1 MKPPRETDCAAVN
14 SCGAGSEEAASRLQR
29 GELIACPTEAVWGI
43 SCDPFNEAAVLR
55 VLRLKRRP
63 VEKGLLLLAAG
74 MDQIED
80 LLAPLAPQ
88 QIAELRESWPGP
100 VTWLIPDPD
109 KRYPGWVKGKHPSV
123 AIRVSDHPVAAAIS
137 RSFGKPM
144 VSTSANLAGEPEIRS
159 RQDLRRQFGDRI
171 HCIVKGELGGRD
183 APSEIRDLSS
193 GRRIR

>member
-1 MKPPRETDCAAVN
+1 MKLPRETDG
-14 SCGAGSEEAASRLQR
+14 GAREAASRLHQ
-29 GELIACPTEAVWGI
+29 GKLIAYPTEAVWGI
-43 SCDPFNEAAVLR
+43 GCDPFNKAAVLR
-55 VLRLKRRP
+55 ILRLKRRP
-63 VEKGLLLLAAG
+63 LEKGLLLLAAD

-80 LLAPLAPQ
+80 LLGVLAPE
-88 QIAELRESWPGP
+88 QIAVLRESWPGP

-109 KRYPGWVKGKHPSV
+109 QRYPDWIKGEHQSV

-137 RSFGKPM
+137 RSFGKPV

-159 RQDLRRQFGDRI
+159 REDLHRQFGDGI
-171 HCIVKGELGGRD
+171 DYVVAGKLGGRG

>member
-1 MKPPRETDCAAVN
+1 MNPPRETVCAA
-14 SCGAGSEEAASRLQR
+14 EEAASLLGQ
-29 GELIACPTEAVWGI
+29 GKLIAYPTEAVWGI
-43 SCDPFNEAAVLR
+43 GCDPFNEAAVLR
-55 VLRLKRRP
+55 VLRLKQRA

-80 LLAPLAPQ
+80 LLAPLALE
-88 QIAELRESWPGP
+88 QIAVLRESWPGHI
-100 VTWLIPDPD
+100 TWLIPDPH
-109 KRYPGWVKGKHPSV
+109 KRYPDWVKGKHPSV
-123 AIRVSDHPVAAAIS
+123 AIRVSDHPVAAAVS

-159 RQDLRRQFGDRI
+159 RQDLRRQFGDGI
-171 HCIVKGELGGRD
+171 DHVVEGELGGRD